1 LAWRSGQGCFSV
13 KPARAR
19 ASDESRVRPLL
30 EEALRR
36 GVDLSWS
43 SVPVQGWARAGQDRV
58 P

>member
-1 LAWRSGQGCFSV
+1 V